1 MNDTAAITPGQVSDE
16 FAMLDAT
23 AQADLVRRGE
33 VTPLELVD
41 AAIARIERINPDI
54 NALASVDFDLARK
67 RAAEIETTGPFAGVP
82 TLIKDLMPYPGH
94 AAAFG
99 TRMFAGQKAPAGS
112 PYTEA
117 LDAAGLIVL
126 GKSATSEFGL
136 LGTTETLA
144 NGATR
149 NPWDVSRSPG
159 GSSGGAVA
167 AVASGMVPAAHTS
180 DGGGS
185 IRGPSS
191 FTGLFGFKPSR
202 GRTVSNGMPAEM
214 PTARLIADHCVSRS
228 VRDSYHWL
236 SVTERADRPTILPS
250 LEALRKS
257 PRQRLCIGAYRLD
270 CFGSQPS
277 SEAQTALETGIRLC
291 RLLGH
296 DVIDVQGP
304 TIDTRATSEAFFTL
318 TGYSIGQLLNQVRQM
333 LGSSFNPDLFEP
345 YTLDLARRAEGTPPE
360 TLARL
365 VEALHVAERD
375 ADTSLADLDILLS
388 PTVPMPAF
396 PLGTHG
402 PEQAPA
408 EADAFIARLA
418 GYTVVASLA
427 GWPAMSV
434 PLHRTANGLP
444 VGCHFAAARERDD
457 LLFSLALQLEEAAPW
472 MSDLATL
479 PEVTAC
485 RKS

>member
-1 MNDTAAITPGQVSDE
+1 MNDIVAVGSTEVSDE
-16 FAMLDAT
+16 FALLDAT
-23 AQADLVRRGE
+23 AQADLVRRGA

-41 AAIARIERINPDI
+41 AAIARIERINPKL
-54 NALASVDFDLARK
+54 NALASMDFDLARK
-67 RAAEIETTGPFAGVP
+67 RAAEIDTNGRFAGVP
-82 TLIKDLMPYPGH
+82 TLIKDLLPYPGH
-94 AAAFG
+94 ATAFG
-99 TRMFAGQKAPAGS
+99 TRMFAGQKTPAGS

-136 LGTTETLA
+136 LGTTETLS
-144 NGATR
+144 NGPTR
-149 NPWDVSRSPG
+149 NPWDISRSPG

-167 AVASGMVPAAHTS
+167 AVAAGIVPVAHAS

-202 GRTVSNGMPAEM
+202 GRTVSNGMPASM
-214 PTARLIADHCVSRS
+214 PTARLIAEHCVSRS

-236 SVTERADRPTILPS
+236 AATERPDRTSMLPS
-250 LEALRKS
+250 LEGLKASPQKRLR
-257 PRQRLCIGAYRLD
+257 IGAYRLD
-270 CFGSQPS
+270 CFGSTPS
-277 SEAQTALETGIRLC
+277 ADAEAALETGIGLC

-296 DVIDVQGP
+296 DIIDVHGP
-304 TIDTRATSEAFFTL
+304 TIDTQATSEAFFTL
-318 TGYSIGQLLNQVRQM
+318 TGCSIGQLLNQVRQM
-333 LGSSFNPDLFEP
+333 LGSNFNPDLFEP
-345 YTLDLARRAEGTPPE
+345 YTLDLARRAEGTSPE
-360 TLARL
+360 TLAKL
-365 VEALHVAERD
+365 LEALHVAERD
-375 ADTSLADLDILLS
+375 TDASLTGFDILLS
-388 PTVPMPAF
+388 PTVAMPAF
-396 PLGTHG
+396 PLGIHG
-402 PEQAPA
+402 PNQAPT

-434 PLHRTANGLP
+434 PIHRTASGLP
-444 VGCHFAAARERDD
+444 IGCHFAAAREQDD

-472 MSDLATL
+472 LATL

-485 RKS
+485 RKN

>member
-1 MNDTAAITPGQVSDE
+1 MNHADAATPIHMPDE
-16 FAMLDAT
+16 FTLLDAT
-23 AQADLVRRGE
+23 AQAELVRRGE
-33 VTPLELVD
+33 ITPLELVE
-41 AAIARIERINPDI
+41 AAIARLERVNPQL

-67 RAAEIETTGPFAGVP
+67 RAAECATTGPFAGVP
-82 TLIKDLMPYPGH
+82 TVIKDLMPYPGH
-94 AAAFG
+94 ATAFG
-99 TRMFAGQKAPAGS
+99 TRMFAGQKSPAGS

-136 LGTTETLA
+136 LGTTETLS

-167 AVASGMVPAAHTS
+167 AVAAGMVPVAHAS

-202 GRTVSNGMPAEM
+202 GRTVSNGMPTDM
-214 PTARLIADHCVSRS
+214 PTTRLIAEHCVSRS

-236 SVTERADRPTILPS
+236 VATERKDRKDTLPS
-250 LEALRKS
+250 LSDLKASQRKRLR
-257 PRQRLCIGAYRLD
+257 IGAYRPD
-270 CFGSQPS
+270 CFGVAPS
-277 SEAQTALETGIRLC
+277 ADAEAALEKAISLC
-291 RLLGH
+291 QLLGH
-296 DVIDVQGP
+296 DVIEVKGP
-304 TIDTRATSEAFFTL
+304 AIDTRSTGEAFFTL
-318 TGYSIGQLLNQVRQM
+318 TGYGIGQLLNQLRHM
-333 LGSSFNPDLFEP
+333 LGGNFNPDLFEP
-345 YTLDLARRAEGTPPE
+345 YTLELARRAESVSPQSLT
-360 TLARL
+360 RL
-365 VEALHVAERD
+365 VEALHLAERD
-375 ADTSLADLDILLS
+375 ADASLTHIDVLLS
-388 PTVPMPAF
+388 PTVAMPAF
-396 PLGTHG
+396 PLGLHG
-402 PEQAPA
+402 PNQASA
-408 EADAFIARLA
+408 EADAFISKLA

-434 PLHRTANGLP
+434 PLYRAPNGLP
-444 VGCHFAAARERDD
+444 IGCHFAAAKDRDD

-472 MSDLATL
+472 FADLIAL

-485 RKS
+485 RRS